1 MKKKLEPHCTVCQG
15 DGYELMRRYG
25 TLHST
30 GLPCPRKCKA
40 GLRVARLQ
48 DEHEV
53 YQVFKDMN
61 GMVYLRVAYSN
72 KGACY
77 VVNKNFSVELIELE
91 RYSTM
96 QNRLALNPVPGA
108 GIKECAR
115 LLLHPVHDSCTISV
129 RARQV
134 LEEILSNKEL
144 EMKATNPN
152 AKPVRP
158 AAAVAGKP
166 AKFATVTAPAV
177 AGAKGRSAAS
187 GAGSDNLAPRA
198 GKAAGKAQAVPKA
211 RKATAPAGD
220 STRQTLDEKA
230 AIAFKIIGNGKAGV
244 PRQTFVEAM
253 REAFPSSYST
263 TAKLLEDNG
272 FIVRTADAVTR
283 KK

>member
-1 MKKKLEPHCTVCQG
+1 MKKKQEPHCTVCQG

-48 DEHEV
+48 TEHEV

-91 RYSTM
+91 KYSTM

-134 LEEILSNKEL
+134 LEEILANKEL

-177 AGAKGRSAAS
+177 AGSKTRAAVPHGA
-187 GAGSDNLAPRA
+187 GAGS
-198 GKAAGKAQAVPKA
+198 GKAAGKAPAAPKA
-211 RKATAPAGD
+211 RKAAAPAGD

>member
-1 MKKKLEPHCTVCQG
+1 MVKKKPEPHCTVCQG
-15 DGYELMRRYG
+15 EGYELMRRYG
-25 TLHST
+25 TLQST

-72 KGACY
+72 KGAQY

-115 LLLHPVHDSCTISV
+115 LLLHPVHDSCTIGV
-129 RARQV
+129 RAKQV
-134 LEEILSNKEL
+134 LEEILNNKEL
-144 EMKATNPN
+144 EMKATNAN

-158 AAAVAGKP
+158 APAVAGKP
-166 AKFATVTAPAV
+166 AKFATVNAPTVAAGKARATA
-177 AGAKGRSAAS
+177 AA
-187 GAGSDNLAPRA
+187 PA
-198 GKAAGKAQAVPKA
+198 GKAAQGSDKGLRGTAAPKA
-211 RKATAPAGD
+211 RKAAVPAGD

-244 PRQTFVEAM
+244 PRQTFVEKM